1 MSHDT
6 PNKQTTADTKKHIQH
21 IAPKKH
27 NSKQQQPTYDTV
39 LPNTNHV
46 ELVTRC
52 HLHTHTHT
60 HTHTH
65 PHTRTHA
72 HTHTQ
77 KTTSTVLQTQT
88 TRPCA
93 QQTRVMNDTCICCL
107 FCSSSASNFMCCFV
121 VLLAMRV
128 CGWGVLNAFF
138 CLLVTSSVH

>member
-52 HLHTHTHT
+52 HLHTHTHA
-60 HTHTH
+60 HT
-65 PHTRTHA
+65 HTRTHTKDNINSA
-72 HTHTQ
+72 ANANNPTMR
-77 KTTSTVLQTQT
+77 TTN
-88 TRPCA
+88 TRNERYMHMLFILFK
-93 QQTRVMNDTCICCL
+93 QRVQLYVL
-107 FCSSSASNFMCCFV
+107 FCGASSHACVWVGGS
-121 VLLAMRV
+121 
-128 CGWGVLNAFF
+128 
-138 CLLVTSSVH
+138 